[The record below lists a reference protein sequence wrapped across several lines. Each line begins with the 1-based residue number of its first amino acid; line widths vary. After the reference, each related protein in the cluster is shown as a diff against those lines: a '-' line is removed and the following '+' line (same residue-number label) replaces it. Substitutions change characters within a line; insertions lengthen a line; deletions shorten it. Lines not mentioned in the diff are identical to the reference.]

1 MVIAHNSRSHEIVRN
16 YFDRFPLYSSK
27 YLAYKDWCN
36 VQDLHKIFKEDLD
49 KIKAI
54 KAQFNSK
61 RKLYD
66 FSHLDS
72 LTL

>member
-1 MVIAHNSRSHEIVRN
+1 
-16 YFDRFPLYSSK
+16 
-27 YLAYKDWCN
+27 LAYKDWRK
-36 VQDLHKIFKEDLD
+36 VQDIRKGKNITPEQIKEVE
-49 KIKAI
+49 AI

-61 RKLYD
+61 RKLYN

>member
-1 MVIAHNSRSHEIVRN
+1 MSKIYTVIRGR
-16 YFDRFPLYSSK
+16 
-27 YLAYKDWCN
+27 YLS
-36 VQDLHKIFKEDLD
+36 KEDLD

-61 RKLYD
+61 RKVFD

-72 LTL
+72 LTF